1 MTLAQEIKFAL
12 QLSLSESYISGTA
25 STDDRSYSI
34 NVQQGANQLI
44 VLPQDFSYIGEPNQ
58 SLVSFGRDEDNNS
71 KRISDFENKNSID
84 MQFSTL
90 ILLLGCILYLSKSM
104 LVDVVVSKN
113 EILAA
118 KPASDMAAPIIMV
131 ELVDGVVIP
140 AKCY

>member
-1 MTLAQEIKFAL
+1 
-12 QLSLSESYISGTA
+12 
-25 STDDRSYSI
+25 
-34 NVQQGANQLI
+34 
-44 VLPQDFSYIGEPNQ
+44 
-58 SLVSFGRDEDNNS
+58 
-71 KRISDFENKNSID
+71 